1 MIYSILWLYRSNSG
15 RSATLL
21 YAYSS
26 PERSNTLE
34 LKHLVYFVIY
44 LTCPVCP
51 SLVFMFLSSASPVRS
66 QLRPRVWFL
75 CPCLVLSIQYVL
87 VLVPMFLLYFDSP
100 LPHQIQFI
108 CFPRCV
114 HSVPISCCVF
124 KPYQFSIL
132 CCFIPCSLSFG
143 RFEGLVGLFVL
154 GFHLVCFVSGSAI
167 KVLVL

>member
-66 QLRPRVWFL
+66 QLRPVSGF
-75 CPCLVLSIQYVL
+75 CVPVQFCQFSMSQSLSQCSCFTL
-87 VLVPMFLLYFDSP
+87 TVPYLIRFSSSVSPDVFTLSQSP
-100 LPHQIQFI
+100 L
-108 CFPRCV
+108 V
-114 HSVPISCCVF
+114 YLNPISFLFFVVSSLAVCLLEDLKVWLDYLF
-124 KPYQFSIL
+124 L
-132 CCFIPCSLSFG
+132 AFI
-143 RFEGLVGLFVL
+143 LFVL
-154 GFHLVCFVSGSAI
+154 
-167 KVLVL
+167 